1 MGYRSLE
8 AARGS
13 AMSGPTRAL
22 GRRLKL
28 GAAAL
33 LMSASA
39 GAFFYTTTAEA
50 EGSASEVVATSAN
63 AGSGYVNAPETQSAA
78 TTPATT
84 TTKPDNPYDHLGSN
98 PWVRFWNYE
107 RLELGADSAPVDPTA
122 TPLPATRPG
131 WPTVPETTPP
141 MPFTDWPYGGTTSL
155 GDNHTASID
164 SPLMV
169 ATANTGF
176 GKALAASGIQAYGW
190 VDVGGNISSSK
201 LASGNAPAAYD
212 YQPNNVQLDQA
223 VLYIERT
230 PDTVQTD
237 HVDWGFRVSAIY
249 GENYRYTTSYGLGSY
264 QLLDENK
271 FLGYDFPMVYGEIY
285 IPQVMQGLMIR
296 IGRYISLP
304 DIEAQLAPNNYMY
317 THSITYT
324 LDNYTNEGIQTT
336 LAITKQFMLQVGLSV
351 GTETTVWNLGQK
363 KPNLF
368 VLGGGVDPLYPGTS
382 FAKDPGAQPTGT
394 LCARYQSLDGNND
407 INFCAN
413 GVNNGQWGYNNL
425 QWYGVTAYHKWN
437 QYWHISTEFYDEH
450 QSGVPNGD
458 NSTVQ
463 NIYQNG
469 GTPFSPQFIPNNAPD
484 LAQCNT
490 VATLR
495 CTASAIGAVFYLN
508 YSPNHLNN
516 FSFRGEYYND
526 LQGQRTGYKT
536 FYNDFGLGWQHWF
549 SPQIELR
556 PEFTYYLSGIPV
568 FNEGTKKF
576 EKVLSGDLIAHF

>member
-1 MGYRSLE
+1 MNSQHDRAGLHRAMMPMTGRLRRPLSL
-8 AARGS
+8 AS
-13 AMSGPTRAL
+13 ALLLSASVATAL
-22 GRRLKL
+22 WAT
-28 GAAAL
+28 AAA
-33 LMSASA
+33 A
-39 GAFFYTTTAEA
+39 A
-50 EGSASEVVATSAN
+50 EGAGSEVVATSSTGGA
-63 AGSGYVNAPETQSAA
+63 GYVDDQAPAPAVAA
-78 TTPATT
+78 PTPAA
-84 TTKPDNPYDHLGSN
+84 KPDNPYDHLGDN
-98 PWVRFWNYE
+98 PIVRFWTYE
-107 RLELGADSAPVDPTA
+107 KLELGMDSAPVDPTV
-122 TPLPATRPG
+122 TPLSTLRPG
-131 WPTVPETTPP
+131 WPVVPETTPP
-141 MPFTDWPYGGTTSL
+141 MPFLDWPYGGTTSL
-155 GDNHTASID
+155 GDNRTASVD

-169 ATANTGF
+169 ATANTSL
-176 GKALAASGIQAYGW
+176 GKALASLGIQAYGW
-190 VDVGGNISSSK
+190 VDVGGNLSSSK
-201 LASGNAPAAYD
+201 LHGGNAPAAYD
-212 YQPNNVQLDQA
+212 YQPNTVQLDQA
-223 VLYIERT
+223 VLYVERT

-249 GENYRYTTSYGLGSY
+249 GENYRYTTSYGLASY

-271 FLGYDFPMVYGEIY
+271 FNGYDFPMVYGEIY
-285 IPQVMQGLMIR
+285 FPQVMQGLMVR
-296 IGRYISLP
+296 VGRYISLP

-368 VLGGGVDPLYPGTS
+368 VLGGGVDPLYPGAS

-394 LCARYQSLDGNND
+394 VCARYQTQDGNDD
-407 INFCAN
+407 INLCAN
-413 GVNNGQWGYNNL
+413 GINNGQWGYNNL

-450 QSGVPNGD
+450 QSGVPNG
-458 NSTVQ
+458 NNPTVQ
-463 NIYQNG
+463 TLYQNG

-536 FYNDFGLGWQHWF
+536 FYNDFGIGWQHWL

-568 FNEGTKKF
+568 FDDGNKKDQ
-576 EKVLSGDLIAHF
+576 KVLSGDVIAHF

>member
-1 MGYRSLE
+1 
-8 AARGS
+8 
-13 AMSGPTRAL
+13 
-22 GRRLKL
+22 
-28 GAAAL
+28 
-33 LMSASA
+33 
-39 GAFFYTTTAEA
+39 
-50 EGSASEVVATSAN
+50 
-63 AGSGYVNAPETQSAA
+63 
-78 TTPATT
+78 
-84 TTKPDNPYDHLGSN
+84 
-98 PWVRFWNYE
+98 
-107 RLELGADSAPVDPTA
+107 
-122 TPLPATRPG
+122 
-131 WPTVPETTPP
+131 
-141 MPFTDWPYGGTTSL
+141 
-155 GDNHTASID
+155 
-164 SPLMV
+164 
-169 ATANTGF
+169 
-176 GKALAASGIQAYGW
+176 
-190 VDVGGNISSSK
+190 
-201 LASGNAPAAYD
+201 
-212 YQPNNVQLDQA
+212 
-223 VLYIERT
+223 
-230 PDTVQTD
+230 
-237 HVDWGFRVSAIY
+237 
-249 GENYRYTTSYGLGSY
+249 
-264 QLLDENK
+264 
-271 FLGYDFPMVYGEIY
+271 
-285 IPQVMQGLMIR
+285 MQGLMIR

-304 DIEAQLAPNNYMY
+304 DIEAQLAPNNYLY
-317 THSITYT
+317 THSISYT

-336 LAITKQFMLQVGLSV
+336 LAITKQFILQVGLSV

-368 VLGGGVDPLYPGTS
+368 VLGGGADPLYPGTN

-394 LCARYQSLDGNND
+394 LCARYQSLDGDND
-407 INFCAN
+407 INLCAN
-413 GVNNGQWGYNNL
+413 GINNGQWGYNNL

-450 QSGVPNGD
+450 QSGVPNGT

-463 NIYQNG
+463 TIYENG

-490 VATLR
+490 TATLR

-576 EKVLSGDLIAHF
+576 EKVLSGDVIAHF